1 MAEQNDPVLFAAVE
15 RWWQINR
22 EPLAV
27 RGVVTSLLGPSD
39 EPGMGPVYIL
49 RLASNRAEAQAS
61 LFRGGL
67 LLRSRFDKRTATEVV
82 SNSIA
87 AVTEDDITAALA
99 HLAERV

>member
-1 MAEQNDPVLFAAVE
+1 MAEQNDPVLFAVVE

-22 EPLAV
+22 EPLAA
-27 RGVVTSLLGPSD
+27 RGVVTSLLGPRD
-39 EPGMGPVYIL
+39 EPGMDPVYIL
-49 RLASNRAEAQAS
+49 QLASERAEAQAS

-67 LLRSRFDKRTATEVV
+67 LIRSRFYKRTATEIV

-99 HLAERV
+99 HLAE